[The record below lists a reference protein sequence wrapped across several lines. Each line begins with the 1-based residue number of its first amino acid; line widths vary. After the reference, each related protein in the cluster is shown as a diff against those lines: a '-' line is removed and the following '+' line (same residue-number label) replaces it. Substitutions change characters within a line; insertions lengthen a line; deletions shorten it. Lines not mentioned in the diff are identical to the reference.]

1 MDDLVG
7 IIDRL
12 IRAKVDFVLVGGLAA
27 VTHGSSMTTQD
38 IDVCCDFSTAN
49 LLRLQSALTG
59 THPVHRMTTNRIPLQ
74 LTEENCGRLKNLYLD
89 TDIGQLDCLG
99 NILGLGD
106 FHAVKQ
112 QGETIEV
119 DGHPCRI
126 LRIEALITAK
136 KAMGRPKDL
145 QTIQQL
151 EVIQK
156 ERQESSASVPLARCG
171 DTK

>member
-1 MDDLVG
+1 MDDLIG

-49 LLRLQSALTG
+49 LLRLQSALAG
-59 THPVHRMTTNRIPLQ
+59 TDPVHRMTTNRVPLQ
-74 LTEENCGRLKNLYLD
+74 LTEENCGGLKNLYLD

-99 NILGLGD
+99 SILGLGD
-106 FHAVKQ
+106 FNSVEPYS
-112 QGETIEV
+112 ETIEL

-126 LRIEALITAK
+126 LCIEALITAK

-151 EVIQK
+151 EVIQR
-156 ERQESSASVPLARCG
+156 EREE
-171 DTK
+171 T

>member
-12 IRAKVDFVLVGGLAA
+12 ILAKVDFVLVGGLAA

-49 LLRLQSALTG
+49 LLRLQSALAE
-59 THPVHRMTTNRIPLQ
+59 THPVHRMTTHRVPLQ
-74 LTEENCGRLKNLYLD
+74 LTEENCGGLKNLYLD

-99 NILGLGD
+99 NILSLGD
-106 FHAVKQ
+106 FHTVEQ
-112 QGETIEV
+112 YSETIEV
-119 DGHPCRI
+119 DGHPFRI
-126 LRIEALITAK
+126 LRIEALITSK

-151 EVIQK
+151 EVIQR
-156 ERQESSASVPLARCG
+156 EREE
-171 DTK
+171 T